1 MAHENGMPREEE
13 VRGGVEGEK
22 AKQTKRENAIFQL
35 HSPLSPTRLPPR
47 AVEAATRTWHVRA
60 IFTVCFAKRLPL
72 NKRLRQRTCHD
83 TPAQTDK

>member
-35 HSPLSPTRLPPR
+35 HSPLLP
-47 AVEAATRTWHVRA
+47 A
-60 IFTVCFAKRLPL
+60 CPL
-72 NKRLRQRTCHD
+72 GLSKQQLEHGMFVQFLQFVLQSGSR
-83 TPAQTDK
+83 